1 MKQGARRPICTT
13 AVGRALLSTKS
24 DKEIGLIV
32 RRLNAEREPDV
43 APLSLTEILDAVT
56 EGRELGYFV
65 TKGTAKPRAGV
76 IALPIG
82 NLATGPMIAI
92 DIGTQMQR
100 ISWKSSV

>member
-43 APLSLTEILDAVT
+43 APLSLTEILDAVN

-65 TKGTAKPRAGV
+65 TKGTATPGAGV

-82 NLATGPMIAI
+82 NLADG
-92 DIGTQMQR
+92 
-100 ISWKSSV
+100 SSAERRVGKEWVRTCRFRW

>member
-1 MKQGARRPICTT
+1 MRISDWSSDVCSSDLMKQGARRPICTT

-43 APLSLTEILDAVT
+43 APLSLTEILDAVN

-65 TKGTAKPRAGV
+65 TKGTATPGAGG
-76 IALPIG
+76 IA
-82 NLATGPMIAI
+82 
-92 DIGTQMQR
+92 DR
-100 ISWKSSV
+100 KSVVSGKGV